1 MVKNK
6 TLVQSISFSFP
17 FFFCLWFDPTY
28 SGQQLPDSMFT
39 DSFMFFSEKKQV
51 IVSMYKIVLNSI

>member
-28 SGQQLPDSMFT
+28 SGQQLPDFMFT
-39 DSFMFFSEKKQV
+39 DSFMFFSEKNKW
-51 IVSMYKIVLNSI
+51 